1 MAQMDYR
8 IDTWSLEVKKNNII
22 VRSENVAQMHNDYLM
37 YQEKPLSFIVIEIMK
52 KEIDKLND
60 GCIVAIPI

>member
-1 MAQMDYR
+1 
-8 IDTWSLEVKKNNII
+8 
-22 VRSENVAQMHNDYLM
+22 MHNDYLM
-37 YQEKPLSFIVIEIMK
+37 YKEKPLSFIVIEIMK